1 MATLTKVSPYR
12 SGPPR
17 FGNRPHNI
25 DTSVKTYQLTPEQ
38 LERYKNGEKLDDI
51 LKEDETMKNK
61 IDLTVEEYV
70 KMKKQGMSDA
80 EIAQAKG
87 LTEKQLYSWKYFRK
101 KRISEMEE
109 KLQKQEPVET
119 VDETNQEASTQE
131 VIAYAKY
138 EEVVAERD
146 ELKRQLE
153 ELKLKQPFEV
163 KYINVDYKT
172 KCEELSRDYEK
183 LVHEAEQKAKEL
195 EHWKELF
202 ETAMAD
208 KERLHKENLILENQI
223 QRLKEVNDELTA
235 KNERYF
241 ADLMRLEQEVKGL
254 RLYALQ
260 KLHIDVYGA

>member
-1 MATLTKVSPYR
+1 MMATLTKISSSR
-12 SGPPR
+12 MGPPR

-38 LERYKNGEKLDDI
+38 LERLRAGENLDDI
-51 LKEDETMKNK
+51 LKE
-61 IDLTVEEYV
+61 
-70 KMKKQGMSDA
+70 
-80 EIAQAKG
+80 AK
-87 LTEKQLYSWKYFRK
+87 
-101 KRISEMEE
+101 EMEQ
-109 KLQKQEPVET
+109 QKPK
-119 VDETNQEASTQE
+119 

-146 ELKRQLE
+146 ELKKQLE
-153 ELKLKQPFEV
+153 KEV
-163 KYINVDYKT
+163 
-172 KCEELSRDYEK
+172 
-183 LVHEAEQKAKEL
+183 

-208 KERLHKENLILENQI
+208 KEQLQKENLILENQI

-241 ADLMRLEQEVKGL
+241 TDLMRLEQEVKGL

>member
-38 LERYKNGEKLDDI
+38 LERYKNGENLDDI

-70 KMKKQGMSDA
+70 KMKKQGMGDA

-119 VDETNQEASTQE
+119 VDETNQESSTQE

-138 EEVVAERD
+138 EKVVAERD
-146 ELKRQLE
+146 ELKKQLE
-153 ELKLKQPFEV
+153 EMKSNAISSSNEQEIERLKREV
-163 KYINVDYKT
+163 IDAH
-172 KCEELSRDYEK
+172 K
-183 LVHEAEQKAKEL
+183 LVSEKEEEIARL
-195 EHWKELF
+195 QELF

-208 KERLHKENLILENQI
+208 KEMLHKENLILENQL
-223 QRLKEVNDELTA
+223 QRLRETNDDLKER
-235 KNERYF
+235 NERYF
-241 ADLMRLEQEVKGL
+241 SQLSRLDQEVRGL

-260 KLHIDVYGA
+260 KLHVDVFGEGLGST